1 MLKRPKYDAGK
12 LYELH
17 GGAGVVGAEDTGAK
31 IKSGEFKEPEIQAS
45 V

>member
-1 MLKRPKYDAGK
+1 MLKRPRFDVGK

-17 GGAGVVGAEDTGAK
+17 GGAAVVGSEDTGAK
-31 IKSGEFKEPEIQAS
+31 IKSGEFKEPVPQAS